1 MDNPPKDTRKDEIIA
16 ENLNDSVVLLSRL
29 SPVVTSIIPDSI
41 EFEILLS
48 IPSLERIV
56 IGNENKLK

>member
-1 MDNPPKDTRKDEIIA
+1 MDNPQKDTRKDEIIA
-16 ENLNDSVVLLSRL
+16 ENSNDSVVLLSRL

-48 IPSLERIV
+48 IPSLERSV